1 MQQSNPK
8 RKEGE
13 NMKQL
18 KNCIKLSSRITIYVP
33 ATSNVNKQV
42 DNSEQVD
49 KTASFLA
56 SCFGG
61 ATSSPAV
68 GYWLSPAHGLVR
80 ENTTIVFA
88 YADQSALEKN
98 VNSIVEYCEQLKQD
112 MQQESIALEI
122 NGEMYFI

>member
-1 MQQSNPK
+1 
-8 RKEGE
+8 
-13 NMKQL
+13 MKQL

-33 ATSNVNKQV
+33 ATINASEQT
-42 DNSEQVD
+42 DNSAQVD

-56 SCFGG
+56 GCFGG
-61 ATSSPAV
+61 ATSSPAI
-68 GYWLSPAHGLVR
+68 GYWLSPVHGLIR

-88 YADQSALEKN
+88 YADQSALEQN
-98 VNSIVEYCEQLKQD
+98 VNALVEYCEQLKES

>member
-1 MQQSNPK
+1 
-8 RKEGE
+8 
-13 NMKQL
+13 MKQL

-33 ATSNVNKQV
+33 ATMNTSEQT
-42 DNSEQVD
+42 DNSRQVD

-61 ATSSPAV
+61 ATSSPAI
-68 GYWLSPAHGLVR
+68 GYWLSASHGLVR

-88 YADQSALEKN
+88 YAEQSALEKN
-98 VNSIVEYCEQLKQD
+98 IDSLVQYCENLKQE
-112 MQQESIALEI
+112 MTQENIALEI

>member
-1 MQQSNPK
+1 
-8 RKEGE
+8 
-13 NMKQL
+13 MKQL

-33 ATSNVNKQV
+33 ATMNTNEQTDNSKQV
-42 DNSEQVD
+42 DQ
-49 KTASFLA
+49 TASFLA

-61 ATSSPAV
+61 ATSSPAI
-68 GYWLSPAHGLVR
+68 GYWLSASHGLIR

>member
-1 MQQSNPK
+1 
-8 RKEGE
+8 
-13 NMKQL
+13 MKQL

-33 ATSNVNKQV
+33 ATINANEQA

-68 GYWLSPAHGLVR
+68 GYWLSASHGLIR

-88 YADQSALEKN
+88 YAEQSELEKN
-98 VNSIVEYCEQLKQD
+98 VDSLVEYCENLKLE
-112 MQQESIALEI
+112 MGQESIALEI